1 MSANRIGDERRR
13 TANAAIHTNR
23 IRVPPMSRDAAHAAP
38 SRATA
43 ALCAALL
50 ALAACAPDPTPMRSI
65 TTAPFGTTSA
75 GEPVEIFTM
84 TNPAGIEVR
93 AITYGGIITSLKT
106 PDRDGNLDDIVLG
119 FDSLAPYDAGSPYFG
134 SIIGRYGN
142 RIARGRFTL
151 DGETFALATNNG
163 ANHLHGGDVGFD
175 RVVWAGEPF
184 EREDAVGVVFT
195 HTSPDGDEGYPGTLE
210 VRVTYTL
217 TDAGELVFDYHA
229 TTDRATPVN
238 LTQHSYFNL
247 AGTGAD
253 DILGHE
259 LTIDASRYTPVDTTL
274 IPTGELAPLDG
285 TPLDFRAPT
294 AIGARIDDDHPQLAA
309 GLGYDHNYVLDRT
322 ADAGL
327 QRAALV
333 HEPVTGRTLEIRTE
347 EPGIQFYSGNFLDGT
362 ITGKGGRVY
371 GHRSGFCLETQHFPD
386 SPNQPGFPSTIL
398 RPGEEYGTRTVLIF
412 GVSR

>member
-1 MSANRIGDERRR
+1 M
-13 TANAAIHTNR
+13 
-23 IRVPPMSRDAAHAAP
+23 
-38 SRATA
+38 
-43 ALCAALL
+43 
-50 ALAACAPDPTPMRSI
+50 
-65 TTAPFGTTSA
+65 
-75 GEPVEIFTM
+75 
-84 TNPAGIEVR
+84 
-93 AITYGGIITSLKT
+93 
-106 PDRDGNLDDIVLG
+106 LG
-119 FDSLAPYDAGSPYFG
+119 FDSLEPYDAGSPYFG

-151 DGETFALATNNG
+151 DGDTFALATNNG

-175 RVVWAGEPF
+175 KVVWAGEPF
-184 EREDAVGVVFT
+184 ERDDAVGVVFT
-195 HTSPDGDEGYPGTLE
+195 YTSPDGEEGYPGTLE
-210 VRVTYTL
+210 VHVTYTL

-247 AGTGAD
+247 AGSAAD
-253 DILGHE
+253 DILGHL
-259 LTIDASRYTPVDTTL
+259 LTIDAGRYTPVDTTL

-285 TPLDFRAPT
+285 TPFDFRAPT

-322 ADAGL
+322 AEGGL
-327 QRAALV
+327 QRAALI

-398 RPGEEYGTRTVLIF
+398 RPAEEYGTRTVLIF